1 MSKTRMG
8 KRVASLLLSLVMM
21 LSLLPTTVYA
31 TGGTGET
38 SDVIV
43 EETNTS
49 DDNTVGGTTGNPE
62 LTGEDEGG
70 GAANVSEGETAT
82 VATIGSATYESLD
95 EAITAVADG
104 QTIVV
109 NAGEYT
115 LNGSLNY
122 TGKAFTIAAADGADV
137 SFDMSAAVA
146 LHGAKITFNNVTFDY
161 KTNGNYIGLQHTD
174 TLVYNNCTINGMV
187 FLYAVNE
194 TFNGCTFNQT
204 SAGAYNVWTYG
215 AQNVAFNG
223 CTFNCVGRCVL
234 VYNEGANHKTDLT
247 VTKTSFNA
255 SAPVTG
261 KAAIEID
268 TSLMAGG
275 ATITVDEQTTAAG
288 FDNGSNSGNSLW
300 NDKMQTADTNK
311 NTTVT
316 VAGETVFEPKA
327 TASAVA
333 TTKDGREYAT
343 LTEALAAVT
352 ESNPLTSVTEE
363 AWPAATPVYYNGSFY
378 ATIGELLYDAQQKT
392 GAITPEN
399 APDTAVIYCRP
410 GTTIPTGKAS
420 HPSFVTS
427 TTIYGNGAT
436 LSGVTEWDVENYY
449 TLTKDITIN
458 LYSLNGGASVWGTR
472 RSDYAVTVNMVDC
485 KDAHEVLFNY
495 GSGNGRVDVTVKDST
510 FLKSGGAA
518 HGWPVSINC
527 LGSLLV
533 DGCTFDG
540 VTTGVVV
547 NVKQPSE
554 NGKMAVTVK
563 NSTFNN
569 VTGQDSNKGALRVT
583 GQQACDIDLT
593 IENVAFT
600 GTHADPEDITIGN
613 VKSEENLGKVSYNIS
628 GTDASMTTHKA
639 GATEAAKETL
649 VSGTTYTGTNA
660 ATAAGDGTEANPY
673 TLEQL
678 GTMTRQAYIEAQ
690 NRLNGIMYVTVGN
703 YAYDTNGVLG
713 NGVRDDTTGQIPD
726 HSKLNAYGEN
736 GYLGEKNDGA
746 NGKSVVFVGGSITS
760 GVTGYTSIDKI
771 GTSLLLALPAYTNVT
786 FKGITFNNV
795 MSFNYQLYTSPWS
808 QLGELKFDGCTFN
821 GIIVG
826 AIAAQ
831 TLTFNKCVFENYTNT
846 TDANSSNPTWIRP
859 AYGNWTQGDNEGQG
873 SDFKSLTTINF
884 TDNKVTSTRPV
895 KFEYISQWNITST
908 VTATGNSFDI
918 SRQAGDT
925 TIKNVGLYLGAHTDA
940 NAFNLVAE
948 NNTKSANTA
957 ALYTIPEGKT
967 SLPLGSTVKN
977 LAGEPVE
984 LTDALKWKAGDAET
998 DKIVLETVEAVAS
1011 VGSKQYGSLQA
1022 AIDAASRNATVTMLA
1037 DTKEN
1042 VTISKALTLDLNGF
1056 TLNGGTEKG
1065 KPALTITARIVT
1077 IKDSSEAQTGTIMR
1091 EDTAENSGVSSH
1103 YVIDIQGNGWV
1114 IFKSGTVKNG
1124 SGAGGTK
1131 GASLVRVG
1139 DDSVKN
1145 YPGLVINGGTF
1156 TQDNFIVIKV
1166 DRGHL
1171 TLNGGTLNS
1180 ANTYAVE
1187 NWFNATI
1194 KGGTV
1199 NGAVSSWT
1207 YSAGSNSTL
1216 TISGGTVN
1224 GDVTSVNYGDADK
1237 VAKVEITD
1245 GTVNGQLDTRSYDP
1259 NTGELTS
1266 IDDAAK
1272 ATIKVSGGTFSS
1284 AVPAEYC
1291 AAGFIPTANADGT
1304 YGVQQQQQVLAK
1316 IGDTAYYTMDAAFHA
1331 VQAGETIVM
1340 QRDYTTGAEQYSGN
1354 KSFAI
1359 DLNGKTWTYTG
1370 TNTNHAAFEINYPDV
1385 TLTVKNGTVA
1395 SNSMVGLIPSAMG
1408 VGGTITYD
1416 NAGLVFEG
1424 VTMTAKGHSGI
1435 ETNGNN
1441 TNDAVT
1447 LKNSTLNVPDGFGIY
1462 FPSSGTLTIDN
1473 STINAKTMGV
1483 QVCAGSL
1490 SINAGSAI
1498 TVTGDAVPKTE
1509 NDGAIQDGAAISIV
1523 NRTGYKG
1530 LGDVTVTGGKFT
1542 AKAGNKAIKAYD
1554 WANNTETEFTAAEKV
1569 AVSGGT
1575 FSSAVPEGL
1584 CATGYIPVANGDG
1597 TYGVELS
1604 NYVVVGGIK
1613 GFENTKF
1620 ASFAD
1625 AYDAIKPVLETICE
1639 KDALGQGTPAN
1650 AAAFDAVFTDVK
1662 DGRATLT
1669 YTITG
1674 NVTYDETGYANLL
1687 TMGRRSSH
1695 YLTNERHLINFKFVG
1710 AEADRGATL
1719 TVNSNITLPYEWWGE
1734 KITTAIS
1741 FENLTITGS
1750 ASNGLYTYQHYFEG
1764 IDFKVNNCTL
1774 KGIKIYNCANVGG
1787 SYTITN
1793 STLDGTGAPAGAYA
1807 IHLQGN
1813 ETAPLNITI
1822 SGNQISGYDRGIN
1835 IDQNTAVATISGN
1848 TIGINDV
1855 NRSCIQ
1861 LTRLASTEVKD
1872 NTLNLNGG
1880 NAFTLHKN
1888 LAAGSKIN
1896 IAGNTVDGNG
1906 YLIYDD
1912 TKNAIDLTYTN
1923 NTITG
1928 NVDTTKG
1935 VYDGKTH
1942 ALTDGV
1948 DVVINGVKAAQIGD
1962 VKYETL
1968 QAAIDAANNGETVTL
1983 LADATEDVTIDKNI
1997 TLDLGGKTLT
2007 NTGAGKATVT
2017 IAKGAT
2023 ATVQNGSI
2031 IGGTSY
2037 YNIQNNGIAT
2047 FTGVTATAGNTGSS
2061 MIDNWGTLTIES
2073 GTYEGGLNVVKS
2085 EEGSTLTINGGK
2097 FTRDWAPKYGVTG
2110 TILVYGT
2117 TTIKD
2122 GTFIDKSTSNNARV
2136 VVTGVVEGYTSIT
2149 YVKGGSFTRT
2159 GSGNIFHGLGK
2170 ATSDNFEVSGGT
2182 FNKSIS
2188 DGYCADGFIPTK
2200 NADGTYGV
2208 KEGKYVA
2215 QVGKYNKYESLA
2227 EAISHS
2233 SRSTI
2238 KLLANVTEN
2247 VTIPAGK
2254 TITLDLNGFTLNG
2267 GTGTANAAL
2276 YNLGTITIR
2285 DSSAAQT
2292 GTIKRDDAGIE
2303 GETSYYVIRN
2313 QGTMTIESGI
2323 VINNS
2328 GYRKVNSTGSMVGS
2342 SLICN
2347 GDCDEGGTL
2356 TIKGG
2361 TFTQNNFIAI
2371 KNGVLGVL
2379 KVTGGTITSNHS
2391 AIQNWFEADITGG
2404 KITGQLWTD
2413 AWEEGKSVG
2422 KTTIGGD
2429 ATFAGEIVMDI
2440 TGSVAP
2446 TLAINGGNLNVT
2458 RWRITNAAANA
2469 GAKPAV
2475 SGGTFSSAVKEEY
2488 CATGYIPKDN
2498 GDGTYG
2504 VKEGVYVA
2512 KVDNVK
2518 YETLQAAI
2526 NAAKGNST
2534 VRLLANVTLT
2544 ETAVFPAG
2552 KTVHLNLVGHNI
2564 TATGT
2569 ALRINGTTDIQ
2580 STGGVGTIESTGN
2593 VAVAVGNNASL
2604 TVYSG
2609 TLKGREGAVI
2619 TGTSTGAKI
2628 EIKKNATLIATDNAV
2643 IAGNGSQR
2651 DGKPNTILVRGGTFI
2666 GGIVTDGYIACGIY
2680 APWNDN
2686 VTVSGGTFNITN
2698 GAGIVARAG
2707 TVKVTGGTFNCTGT
2721 AEGYVGDSKNKV
2733 PCAALVFDKAAKYP
2747 ALTESS
2753 QILVSGGSFSTD
2765 PAVNGA
2771 TLADGYVAT
2780 QTDGM
2785 YKVAKADP
2793 TAEINGVKYDTL
2805 QAAINA
2811 AQATKGGATITLLKN
2826 INTES
2831 YYMVDGD
2838 NPVTID
2844 LAGYNITG
2852 SGISG
2857 LFYVTAKGDLTI
2869 KGKGTVTAVEDNGA
2883 AMAVWVRS
2891 PIAKVTLEGGTYTQQ
2906 ITNTADPHFDL
2917 IYVERGNVYVKGGTY
2932 KGATPDWTLNC
2943 YDEHYQSKEANIEVT
2958 GGTFVGFDPANNK
2971 AEGENTNF
2979 VPAGYV
2985 STKGADGNYTVE
2997 EYKPVEVW
3005 TGYSGA
3011 KVASYATVAEAAEK
3025 LDGNKWI
3032 VIGKDYTLTEDFTIG
3047 GENLDNLYL
3056 DVAEGAT
3063 LTVAEGVTL
3072 TVAANA
3078 KRLGV
3083 RDGATLVNK
3092 GTIVVCGSSTSNG
3105 FAMLYGTFTG
3115 NELTVPEG
3123 CFLDNNGKN
3132 FFATANENAVYEIT
3146 FGDGTVKKTADSTNI
3161 KGGNVKQIKLL
3172 KDVTNGGW
3180 TLDSSSVGAEVVLDL
3195 NGHTIS
3201 YNGANRYY
3209 ATLNVYT
3216 KVTIKNGTVKYEGSK
3231 RGAIDLV
3238 GQGDLTIER
3247 DVTIDGGDG
3256 FAIFT
3261 SGTSKL
3267 TVNGKV
3273 TANGNYAIA
3282 GNGSKDAGGYIDSC
3296 DIIVNGGAVIS
3307 ASKGIAI
3314 YHPEKGTVTING
3326 GTITGHTGIEMCA
3339 GQLVVNGGSITSNGD
3354 NMDATG
3360 SQNAILDGA
3369 AISIINRNYPGGV
3382 PTAVIK
3388 GGTFAANGKDA
3399 QTVKAYDYTGDKVAE
3414 WTAAGDNVNISGGT
3428 FSSIPTN
3435 MGVLC
3440 ADGYKTVYD
3449 AYADMYNVVKQDA
3462 KITVGKRLSIGNDLT
3477 ITYLVSMTDC
3487 TNPWVKF
3494 QFYNDDI
3501 KGYTTVEVKNYGT
3514 DTVTGPDGKPMD
3526 VFTFDFTGINPQRMT
3541 DTLKAT
3547 VYAKDANGN
3556 VVEYQVDDYSVAQ
3569 YCSNKLAKLGQND
3582 PLRKLIGNLVAYG
3595 AAAQVYQNYRTDNLV
3610 STVVSGAVSTDYT
3623 DRLSSVTQYTEKVL
3637 GTAGVNIKGKTLVLS
3652 NTFAVRV
3659 YFTVNKGVDIA
3670 NVSFNVTANGKTD
3683 TVNSFEKDEKLGY
3696 YYFDYANLNATQ
3708 LDSEVKFESFVNET
3722 GVGDMVTYSVNTYLA
3737 KKMPNYDKSSNAYKL
3752 MAELFN
3758 YGCACT
3764 EYASK

>member
-70 GAANVSEGETAT
+70 GGANVSEGETAA

-104 QTIVV
+104 ETIVV

-146 LHGAKITFNNVTFDY
+146 LHGAKITFNDVTFNY
-161 KTNGNYIGLQHTD
+161 KTNGNYIGLQHAD
-174 TLVYNNCTINGMV
+174 TLVYDNCTINGVV

-194 TFNGCTFNQT
+194 TFNGCTFNQE
-204 SAGAYNVWTYG
+204 SADAYNVWTYG

-223 CTFNCVGRCVL
+223 CTFNCVGKAVL
-234 VYNEGANHKTDLT
+234 VYNEGAIAKTDLT
-247 VTKTSFNA
+247 VTDTKFVA

-275 ATITVDEQTTAAG
+275 ATITVDDKTTDTG
-288 FDNGSNSGNSLW
+288 FATGSNSGKTLW
-300 NDKMQTADTNK
+300 NDKKQTADTNK

-333 TTKDGREYAT
+333 KTKDGREYAT

-392 GAITPEN
+392 GAIAPEN

-458 LYSLNGGASVWGTR
+458 LYSLNGGASVWSTR
-472 RSDYAVTVNMVDC
+472 RSDYTVTVNMVDC

-554 NGKMAVTVK
+554 NGKMDVTVK
-563 NSTFNN
+563 NSTFND

-628 GTDASMTTHKA
+628 GTDASMTAHKA

-660 ATAAGDGTEANPY
+660 ATAAGDGTEAKPY

-678 GTMTRQAYIEAQ
+678 GAMTRQAYIDAQ
-690 NRLNGIMYVTVGN
+690 NRLNGIMYVTVGD

-713 NGVRDDTTGQIPD
+713 NGVRDDTTGQTPD

-831 TLTFNKCVFENYTNT
+831 TLTFNRCEFKNYTNT
-846 TDANSSNPTWIRP
+846 TDANNSNPTWIRP

-873 SDFKSLTTINF
+873 SDFRSLTAINF

-895 KFEYISQWNITST
+895 KFEYISQWDITST

-918 SRQAGDT
+918 SKQDGDT

-948 NNTKSANTA
+948 NNTKSENTA

-967 SLPLGSTVKN
+967 SLPLGSTVKDTN
-977 LAGEPVE
+977 GNKVE
-984 LTDALKWKAGDAET
+984 LTDALKWKAGDAT
-998 DKIVLETVEAVAS
+998 ADKIVLETVEAVAS
-1011 VGSKQYGSLQA
+1011 IGTAKYITLAA
-1022 AIDAASRNATVTMLA
+1022 AIAAAKDGETVTLLK
-1037 DTKEN
+1037 DVTEN
-1042 VTISKALTLDLNGF
+1042 VEIAKEKNLTLDLNGK
-1056 TLNGGTEKG
+1056 TLSGGTGTAKA
-1065 KPALTITARIVT
+1065 ALYNLGTITIQDTSAA
-1077 IKDSSEAQTGTIMR
+1077 KTGTIKR
-1091 EDTAENSGVSSH
+1091 DDTGTVGETSY
-1103 YVIDIQGNGWV
+1103 YVIRNKGTMTIE
-1114 IFKSGTVKNG
+1114 SGTVSNNSGYRKTNPTGSMIGSSLICNG
-1124 SGAGGTK
+1124 DCNEGGTLTIK
-1131 GASLVRVG
+1131 
-1139 DDSVKN
+1139 
-1145 YPGLVINGGTF
+1145 GGTF
-1156 TQDNFIVIKV
+1156 TQNNFIAIKNGAFGV
-1166 DRGHL
+1166 LDVTGGTISSDHSAIQNWFKADITGGEIKGQL
-1171 TLNGGTLNS
+1171 WTDAWKEGESVGETKIGGDAKFTGEIVMDIAGSVAPTLAINGGNLNVTRWRITTAA
-1180 ANTYAVE
+1180 ANA
-1187 NWFNATI
+1187 
-1194 KGGTV
+1194 
-1199 NGAVSSWT
+1199 GAKP
-1207 YSAGSNSTL
+1207 A
-1216 TISGGTVN
+1216 
-1224 GDVTSVNYGDADK
+1224 
-1237 VAKVEITD
+1237 
-1245 GTVNGQLDTRSYDP
+1245 
-1259 NTGELTS
+1259 
-1266 IDDAAK
+1266 
-1272 ATIKVSGGTFSS
+1272 VSGGTFSS

-1291 AAGFIPTANADGT
+1291 AEGFIPTANADGT
-1304 YGVQQQQQVLAK
+1304 YGV
-1316 IGDTAYYTMDAAFHA
+1316 
-1331 VQAGETIVM
+1331 E
-1340 QRDYTTGAEQYSGN
+1340 
-1354 KSFAI
+1354 
-1359 DLNGKTWTYTG
+1359 
-1370 TNTNHAAFEINYPDV
+1370 
-1385 TLTVKNGTVA
+1385 
-1395 SNSMVGLIPSAMG
+1395 
-1408 VGGTITYD
+1408 
-1416 NAGLVFEG
+1416 
-1424 VTMTAKGHSGI
+1424 
-1435 ETNGNN
+1435 
-1441 TNDAVT
+1441 
-1447 LKNSTLNVPDGFGIY
+1447 
-1462 FPSSGTLTIDN
+1462 
-1473 STINAKTMGV
+1473 
-1483 QVCAGSL
+1483 
-1490 SINAGSAI
+1490 
-1498 TVTGDAVPKTE
+1498 
-1509 NDGAIQDGAAISIV
+1509 
-1523 NRTGYKG
+1523 
-1530 LGDVTVTGGKFT
+1530 LG
-1542 AKAGNKAIKAYD
+1542 
-1554 WANNTETEFTAAEKV
+1554 
-1569 AVSGGT
+1569 
-1575 FSSAVPEGL
+1575 
-1584 CATGYIPVANGDG
+1584 
-1597 TYGVELS
+1597 

-1625 AYDAIKPVLETICE
+1625 AYDAIKPVLEKICAN
-1639 KDALGQGTPAN
+1639 DPLGQGTPAN
-1650 AAAFDAVFTDVK
+1650 ADAFDAVFTDVK

-1710 AEADRGATL
+1710 AEAERGATL

-1750 ASNGLYTYQHYFEG
+1750 ASNGLYTYQSYFEG

-1835 IDQNTAVATISGN
+1835 IDQNTAEATVSGN

-1888 LAAGSKIN
+1888 LAAGSKID
-1896 IAGNTVDGNG
+1896 IAGNTIDGNG

-1968 QAAIDAANNGETVTL
+1968 QAAIDAVKANETIYVLGNIDLGTDEL
-1983 LADATEDVTIDKNI
+1983 STYDVKTTVKNVTID
-1997 TLDLGGKTLT
+1997 LGGYTVTSAGKYTVYLKVNGWTIQNGTIQNTNASTTYGTLYVGGSSNSTTLKNLTVESKTNGVQFAIASSKNGIKASITVEDGTKISGNYGVYMKGQPKPWRDTRDGQEILNVNGGEIT
-2007 NTGAGKATVT
+2007 GTTAAIAVFGAGK
-2017 IAKGAT
+2017 
-2023 ATVQNGSI
+2023 
-2031 IGGTSY
+2031 
-2037 YNIQNNGIAT
+2037 
-2047 FTGVTATAGNTGSS
+2047 GNTKAGV
-2061 MIDNWGTLTIES
+2061 IVN
-2073 GTYEGGLNVVKS
+2073 
-2085 EEGSTLTINGGK
+2085 INGGK
-2097 FTRDWAPKYGVTG
+2097 VYSDSYAIAGNGSSVLENTTINISGGKVFSNKDTAIYHPQAGTVTISGGEVYGVTG
-2110 TILVYGT
+2110 
-2117 TTIKD
+2117 
-2122 GTFIDKSTSNNARV
+2122 
-2136 VVTGVVEGYTSIT
+2136 GVQM
-2149 YVKGGSFTRT
+2149 
-2159 GSGNIFHGLGK
+2159 
-2170 ATSDNFEVSGGT
+2170 
-2182 FNKSIS
+2182 
-2188 DGYCADGFIPTK
+2188 CAG
-2200 NADGTYGV
+2200 
-2208 KEGKYVA
+2208 
-2215 QVGKYNKYESLA
+2215 
-2227 EAISHS
+2227 
-2233 SRSTI
+2233 
-2238 KLLANVTEN
+2238 
-2247 VTIPAGK
+2247 
-2254 TITLDLNGFTLNG
+2254 TLN
-2267 GTGTANAAL
+2267 
-2276 YNLGTITIR
+2276 
-2285 DSSAAQT
+2285 
-2292 GTIKRDDAGIE
+2292 
-2303 GETSYYVIRN
+2303 
-2313 QGTMTIESGI
+2313 
-2323 VINNS
+2323 
-2328 GYRKVNSTGSMVGS
+2328 
-2342 SLICN
+2342 
-2347 GDCDEGGTL
+2347 
-2356 TIKGG
+2356 
-2361 TFTQNNFIAI
+2361 
-2371 KNGVLGVL
+2371 
-2379 KVTGGTITSNHS
+2379 VTGGTIS
-2391 AIQNWFEADITGG
+2391 ATGNG
-2404 KITGQLWTD
+2404 D
-2413 AWEEGKSVG
+2413 VSG
-2422 KTTIGGD
+2422 KTGD
-2429 ATFAGEIVMDI
+2429 GSIPDGAAVSIVNRAYPAG
-2440 TGSVAP
+2440 AP
-2446 TLAINGGNLNVT
+2446 TMTISGGTFTSADGVGAVQAYGWKNNSQQT
-2458 RWRITNAAANA
+2458 WDKPNAS
-2469 GAKPAV
+2469 V

-2526 NAAKGNST
+2526 DAAKGGST

-2580 STGGVGTIESTGN
+2580 DTYKTGTIESTGN

-2651 DGKPNTILVRGGTFI
+2651 DGNPNTILVRGGTFI

-2831 YYMVDGD
+2831 YYMVNGD

-2985 STKGADGNYTVE
+2985 STKGADGNFVVT
-2997 EYKPVEVW
+2997 EV
-3005 TGYSGA
+3005 
-3011 KVASYATVAEAAEK
+3011 KVAEVNGVAYATLSEAIASAEDGSTVKLLRDINTPEISYA
-3025 LDGNKWI
+3025 I
-3032 VIGKDYTLTEDFTIG
+3032 SRSLTI
-3047 GENLDNLYL
+3047 
-3056 DVAEGAT
+3056 
-3063 LTVAEGVTL
+3063 
-3072 TVAANA
+3072 
-3078 KRLGV
+3078 
-3083 RDGATLVNK
+3083 
-3092 GTIVVCGSSTSNG
+3092 
-3105 FAMLYGTFTG
+3105 
-3115 NELTVPEG
+3115 
-3123 CFLDNNGKN
+3123 
-3132 FFATANENAVYEIT
+3132 
-3146 FGDGTVKKTADSTNI
+3146 
-3161 KGGNVKQIKLL
+3161 
-3172 KDVTNGGW
+3172 
-3180 TLDSSSVGAEVVLDL
+3180 DL
-3195 NGHTIS
+3195 NGMTVTGSGYDAVFQID
-3201 YNGANRYY
+3201 NAD
-3209 ATLNVYT
+3209 A
-3216 KVTIKNGTVKYEGSK
+3216 KVVIKNGKVVAVEQSGSAGKYTM
-3231 RGAIDLV
+3231 AIW
-3238 GQGDLTIER
+3238 
-3247 DVTIDGGDG
+3247 
-3256 FAIFT
+3256 
-3261 SGTSKL
+3261 
-3267 TVNGKV
+3267 
-3273 TANGNYAIA
+3273 
-3282 GNGSKDAGGYIDSC
+3282 
-3296 DIIVNGGAVIS
+3296 
-3307 ASKGIAI
+3307 ASKAGCEVTLEGLDVSQKITHTDDPQMDMI
-3314 YHPEKGTVTING
+3314 YASG
-3326 GTITGHTGIEMCA
+3326 GTITINSGNFVSGTPAWTLNCNDA
-3339 GQLVVNGGSITSNGD
+3339 SYKNGTAN
-3354 NMDATG
+3354 
-3360 SQNAILDGA
+3360 
-3369 AISIINRNYPGGV
+3369 IIV
-3382 PTAVIK
+3382 K
-3388 GGTFAANGKDA
+3388 GGTFVGFDPANNKAEGENTNFVPAGYVSNMNEDGSY
-3399 QTVKAYDYTGDKVAE
+3399 TVVPE
-3414 WTAAGDNVNISGGT
+3414 
-3428 FSSIPTN
+3428 
-3435 MGVLC
+3435 
-3440 ADGYKTVYD
+3440 
-3449 AYADMYNVVKQDA
+3449 DA
-3462 KITVGKRLSIGNDLT
+3462 KITVNKSLTLGNTLT
-3477 ITYLVSMTDC
+3477 MTYKVLLPEGYTSEKMV
-3487 TNPWVKF
+3487 F
-3494 QFYNDDI
+3494 EFYNDDI
-3501 KGYTTVEVKNYGT
+3501 KGYDTVEVLNGNYNNT
-3514 DTVTGPDGKPMD
+3514 TKRYE
-3526 VFTFDFTGINPQRMT
+3526 FAFTGINPQRMN
-3541 DTLKAT
+3541 DTLKAKM
-3547 VYAKDANGN
+3547 YAKDANGN
-3556 VVEYQVDDYSVAQ
+3556 EVIYSVDDYSVAM
-3569 YCSNKLAKLGQND
+3569 YCNALLSSKANKDGKYT
-3582 PLRKLIGNLVAYG
+3582 KLIASLVAYG
-3595 AAAQVYQNYRTDNLV
+3595 TASQKYMNYRTDTLV
-3610 STVVSGAVSTDYT
+3610 SSIVDAGAADDYT
-3623 DRLSSVTQYTEKVL
+3623 AQLAAVQAVNNRIPGTGVT
-3637 GTAGVNIKGKTLVLS
+3637 IKAKSLVLTNAFAIRVKFVLDS
-3652 NTFAVRV
+3652 NVSIDDV
-3659 YFTVNKGVDIA
+3659 YFTVNSDSTQYKEFKQSTLSDG
-3670 NVSFNVTANGKTD
+3670 
-3683 TVNSFEKDEKLGY
+3683 TVC
-3696 YYFDYANLNATQ
+3696 YYFDYTGLNASE
-3708 LDSEVKFESFVNET
+3708 LDDAFTFTAHT
-3722 GVGDMVTYSVNTYLA
+3722 GTGTGDALTYNANTYLNG
-3737 KKMPNYDKSSNAYKL
+3737 MYKVL
-3752 MAELFN
+3752 ADRGDTTSALYEIVTALFN
-3758 YGCACT
+3758 YGWTCDHF
-3764 EYASK
+3764 

>member
-31 TGGTGET
+31 TGDTGET
-38 SDVIV
+38 KNAIV

-49 DDNTVGGTTGNPE
+49 DDNTVGGATGNPE

-70 GAANVSEGETAT
+70 GTANVSKGETAT

-95 EAITAVADG
+95 AAIAAVADG
-104 QTIVV
+104 ETIVV

-146 LHGAKITFNNVTFDY
+146 LHGAKITFNNVIFDY
-161 KTNGNYIGLQHTD
+161 KTNGNYIGLQHAD

-223 CTFNCVGRCVL
+223 CTFNCVGKAVL

-247 VTKTSFNA
+247 VKDTKFIA
-255 SAPVTG
+255 SAPVED

-275 ATITVDEQTTAAG
+275 ATITVDDKTTAAG

-300 NDKMQTADTNK
+300 NDKKQTADTNK

-316 VAGETVFEPKA
+316 VAGEKVFEPKA
-327 TASAVA
+327 TVVKPVSVNGTSYETLEDAIDAATPDANGVVTYEISGKVDVTATGWVQVAKSGLTGLTAVKFVG
-333 TTKDGREYAT
+333 TTDDAKICINGGLAILADQNYDIDVSF
-343 LTEALAAVT
+343 EALALSKLNPTYGGDYGHSTNYFTTWLRNSGAAENTVT
-352 ESNPLTSVTEE
+352 YTNCTFPNGVSNNQ
-363 AWPAATPVYYNGSFY
+363 YG
-378 ATIGELLYDAQQKT
+378 KT
-392 GAITPEN
+392 VFDNCKFT
-399 APDTAVIYCRP
+399 
-410 GTTIPTGKAS
+410 
-420 HPSFVTS
+420 
-427 TTIYGNGAT
+427 NGAT
-436 LSGVTEWDVENYY
+436 GLY
-449 TLTKDITIN
+449 N
-458 LYSLNGGASVWGTR
+458 LW
-472 RSDYAVTVNMVDC
+472 
-485 KDAHEVLFNY
+485 NY
-495 GSGNGRVDVTVKDST
+495 GGST
-510 FLKSGGAA
+510 E
-518 HGWPVSINC
+518 I
-527 LGSLLV
+527 
-533 DGCTFDG
+533 
-540 VTTGVVV
+540 
-547 NVKQPSE
+547 
-554 NGKMAVTVK
+554 K
-563 NSTFNN
+563 NS
-569 VTGQDSNKGALRVT
+569 S
-583 GQQACDIDLT
+583 
-593 IENVAFT
+593 FT
-600 GTHADPEDITIGN
+600 GTRGIKAYSEGVDGGQIEVADTTFNGLGEKAAIVVSKATTVTLNKVDATECTKGLLQKDIDGGSLKTTIEANGTGISGKFDITATTTADAAKN
-613 VKSEENLGKVSYNIS
+613 EFNIS
-628 GTDASMTTHKA
+628 AGTFTSEVSNDYCADGFEVKA
-639 GATEAAKETL
+639 NDN
-649 VSGTTYTGTNA
+649 GTYGVVEA
-660 ATAAGDGTEANPY
+660 ATADGDGTEANPY

-690 NRLNGIMYVTVGN
+690 NRLNGTMYVTVGN

-786 FKGITFNNV
+786 FKGTTFNNV

-831 TLTFNKCVFENYTNT
+831 TLTFNGCEFKNYTNT
-846 TDANSSNPTWIRP
+846 TYANSSNPTWIRP

-873 SDFKSLTTINF
+873 SDFRSLTTINF

-895 KFEYISQWNITST
+895 KFEYISQWDITST

-918 SRQAGDT
+918 SKQDGDT

-967 SLPLGSTVKN
+967 SLPLGSTVKDTKGN
-977 LAGEPVE
+977 EVE
-984 LTDALKWKAGDAET
+984 LTDALKWKAGDAT
-998 DKIVLETVEAVAS
+998 ADKIVLKTVEAVAS

-1022 AIDAASRNATVTMLA
+1022 AIDAATAEQTVTLLTNLDLSA
-1037 DTKEN
+1037 TGL
-1042 VTISKALTLDLNGF
+1042 TIAANKDVTLDLNGK
-1056 TLNGGTEKG
+1056 TLKVANTNSGNIKVVGKLTLQDSTDTAKNGTGTGKVWTETSYISGKQDKVLVAAIDGGTFIMESG
-1065 KPALTITARIVT
+1065 LIDAA
-1077 IKDSSEAQTGTIMR
+1077 SSIADNANNGQF
-1091 EDTAENSGVSSH
+1091 AVSVQNENADAT
-1103 YVIDIQGNGWV
+1103 VI
-1114 IFKSGTVKNG
+1114 
-1124 SGAGGTK
+1124 
-1131 GASLVRVG
+1131 
-1139 DDSVKN
+1139 
-1145 YPGLVINGGTF
+1145 INGGC
-1156 TQDNFIVIKV
+1156 IKA
-1166 DRGHL
+1166 GWYAIAG
-1171 TLNGGTLNS
+1171 NGGDTTYNGNITVNGGILESTADYAIYHPHSGTTTINGGVVFGAAGGVSLNRGKLIVNNGIITS
-1180 ANTYAVE
+1180 KGTGTTGDWGDGTGNQNAAAINVNAQYGLASVE
-1187 NWFNATI
+1187 I
-1194 KGGTV
+1194 KGGKIAAEKDAILLT
-1199 NGAVSSWT
+1199 NGKD
-1207 YSAGSNSTL
+1207 G
-1216 TISGGTVN
+1216 TIS
-1224 GDVTSVNYGDADK
+1224 
-1237 VAKVEITD
+1237 
-1245 GTVNGQLDTRSYDP
+1245 
-1259 NTGELTS
+1259 
-1266 IDDAAK
+1266 
-1272 ATIKVSGGTFSS
+1272 VSGGTFSS
-1284 AVPAEYC
+1284 EVPAEYC
-1291 AAGFIPTANADGT
+1291 AAGYTPVKNADGT
-1304 YGVQQQQQVLAK
+1304 YGV
-1316 IGDTAYYTMDAAFHA
+1316 
-1331 VQAGETIVM
+1331 E
-1340 QRDYTTGAEQYSGN
+1340 
-1354 KSFAI
+1354 
-1359 DLNGKTWTYTG
+1359 
-1370 TNTNHAAFEINYPDV
+1370 
-1385 TLTVKNGTVA
+1385 
-1395 SNSMVGLIPSAMG
+1395 
-1408 VGGTITYD
+1408 
-1416 NAGLVFEG
+1416 
-1424 VTMTAKGHSGI
+1424 
-1435 ETNGNN
+1435 
-1441 TNDAVT
+1441 
-1447 LKNSTLNVPDGFGIY
+1447 
-1462 FPSSGTLTIDN
+1462 
-1473 STINAKTMGV
+1473 
-1483 QVCAGSL
+1483 
-1490 SINAGSAI
+1490 
-1498 TVTGDAVPKTE
+1498 
-1509 NDGAIQDGAAISIV
+1509 
-1523 NRTGYKG
+1523 
-1530 LGDVTVTGGKFT
+1530 LG
-1542 AKAGNKAIKAYD
+1542 
-1554 WANNTETEFTAAEKV
+1554 
-1569 AVSGGT
+1569 
-1575 FSSAVPEGL
+1575 
-1584 CATGYIPVANGDG
+1584 
-1597 TYGVELS
+1597 

-1625 AYDAIKPVLETICE
+1625 AYDAIKPVLEKICAN
-1639 KDALGQGTPAN
+1639 DALGQGTPAN
-1650 AAAFDAVFTDVK
+1650 ADAFDAVFTDVK

-1750 ASNGLYTYQHYFEG
+1750 ASNGLYTYQPYFEG
-1764 IDFKVNNCTL
+1764 IDFTVNNCTL

-1896 IAGNTVDGNG
+1896 IAGNTIDGNG

-1912 TKNAIDLTYTN
+1912 TKNAIDLTYTD
-1923 NTITG
+1923 NTVAST
-1928 NVDTTKG
+1928 VDTTKG
-1935 VYDGKTH
+1935 VYGGNTY

-1968 QAAIDAANNGETVTL
+1968 KDAINAAKDGDIVTL
-1983 LADATEDVTIDKNI
+1983 LANVNEDVTINKNI

-2007 NTGAGKATVT
+2007 NTNSGKATVT

-2023 ATVQNGSI
+2023 ATVQSGSI
-2031 IGGTSY
+2031 SGGTSY

-2073 GTYEGGLNVVKS
+2073 GDYEGGLNVVKS

-2276 YNLGTITIR
+2276 YNLGTITIQ
-2285 DSSAAQT
+2285 DTSAAKT
-2292 GTIKRDDAGIE
+2292 GTIKRDDNGTV

-2328 GYRKVNSTGSMVGS
+2328 GYRKANSTGSMVGS

-2371 KNGVLGVL
+2371 KNGALGVL
-2379 KVTGGTITSNHS
+2379 HVTGGTITSNHS
-2391 AIQNWFEADITGG
+2391 AIQNWFKADITGG
-2404 KITGQLWTD
+2404 EIKGQLWTD
-2413 AWEEGKSVG
+2413 AWKEGESVG
-2422 KTTIGGD
+2422 ETKIGGD
-2429 ATFAGEIVMDI
+2429 AKFTGEIVMDI

-2458 RWRITNAAANA
+2458 KWRITNAAANA

-2488 CATGYIPKDN
+2488 CATGYIPTAN
-2498 GDGTYG
+2498 ADGTYG
-2504 VKEGVYVA
+2504 VKAGAYVA

-2526 NAAKGNST
+2526 NAAKGGST
-2534 VRLLANVTLT
+2534 VRLLADVTLT

-2552 KTVHLNLVGHNI
+2552 KKVDLNLMGHNI

-2580 STGGVGTIESTGN
+2580 STGGNGTIESTGN
-2593 VAVAVGNNASL
+2593 VAVAVGNNAKV

-2619 TGTSTGAKI
+2619 TGKSTGATI
-2628 EIKKNATLIATDNAV
+2628 EIRYNATLIATDNAV

-2651 DGKPNTILVRGGTFI
+2651 DGKPNTILVKGSTFI
-2666 GGIVTDGYIACGIY
+2666 GNIETKGYIACGIY
-2680 APWNDN
+2680 APWKDN

-2733 PCAALVFDKAAKYP
+2733 PCAALVFDEAANYP

-2771 TLADGYVAT
+2771 TLAAGYVANK
-2780 QTDGM
+2780 DESGM
-2785 YKVAKADP
+2785 YKVAKANPVAAIGD
-2793 TAEINGVKYDTL
+2793 VKYDTL
-2805 QAAINA
+2805 QAAITA
-2811 AQATKGGATITLLKN
+2811 AQDTKDGATITLLTD
-2826 INTES
+2826 INTSS
-2831 YYMVDGD
+2831 YYEVKGE

-2844 LAGYNITG
+2844 LAGHNITG

-2869 KGKGTVTAVEDNGA
+2869 KGEGTVTAVEDNGA

-2932 KGATPDWTLNC
+2932 KGFTPDWTLNC
-2943 YDEHYQSKEANIEVT
+2943 KDDYYQSKEANIEVT

-2971 AEGENTNF
+2971 AEGEGTSF
-2979 VPAGYV
+2979 VAAGYV
-2985 STKGADGNYTVE
+2985 SRMDEDGSYTVV
-2997 EYKPVEVW
+2997 P
-3005 TGYSGA
+3005 
-3011 KVASYATVAEAAEK
+3011 
-3025 LDGNKWI
+3025 
-3032 VIGKDYTLTEDFTIG
+3032 
-3047 GENLDNLYL
+3047 
-3056 DVAEGAT
+3056 
-3063 LTVAEGVTL
+3063 
-3072 TVAANA
+3072 AN
-3078 KRLGV
+3078 
-3083 RDGATLVNK
+3083 
-3092 GTIVVCGSSTSNG
+3092 
-3105 FAMLYGTFTG
+3105 
-3115 NELTVPEG
+3115 
-3123 CFLDNNGKN
+3123 
-3132 FFATANENAVYEIT
+3132 
-3146 FGDGTVKKTADSTNI
+3146 
-3161 KGGNVKQIKLL
+3161 
-3172 KDVTNGGW
+3172 
-3180 TLDSSSVGAEVVLDL
+3180 
-3195 NGHTIS
+3195 
-3201 YNGANRYY
+3201 
-3209 ATLNVYT
+3209 
-3216 KVTIKNGTVKYEGSK
+3216 
-3231 RGAIDLV
+3231 
-3238 GQGDLTIER
+3238 
-3247 DVTIDGGDG
+3247 
-3256 FAIFT
+3256 
-3261 SGTSKL
+3261 
-3267 TVNGKV
+3267 
-3273 TANGNYAIA
+3273 
-3282 GNGSKDAGGYIDSC
+3282 
-3296 DIIVNGGAVIS
+3296 
-3307 ASKGIAI
+3307 
-3314 YHPEKGTVTING
+3314 
-3326 GTITGHTGIEMCA
+3326 
-3339 GQLVVNGGSITSNGD
+3339 
-3354 NMDATG
+3354 
-3360 SQNAILDGA
+3360 
-3369 AISIINRNYPGGV
+3369 
-3382 PTAVIK
+3382 
-3388 GGTFAANGKDA
+3388 
-3399 QTVKAYDYTGDKVAE
+3399 
-3414 WTAAGDNVNISGGT
+3414 
-3428 FSSIPTN
+3428 
-3435 MGVLC
+3435 
-3440 ADGYKTVYD
+3440 
-3449 AYADMYNVVKQDA
+3449 A

-3477 ITYLVSMTDC
+3477 ITYLVNLTDC

-3514 DTVTGPDGKPMD
+3514 ATVEGPDGRPVE
-3526 VFTFDFTGINPQRMT
+3526 VFTFDFTGVNPQRMT

-3547 VYAKDANGN
+3547 VYAEDASGN
-3556 VVEYQVDDYSVAQ
+3556 VVEYQVADYSVAQ
-3569 YCSNKLAKLGQND
+3569 YCSNKLAKLGQD
-3582 PLRKLIGNLVAYG
+3582 DSLRKLIGNLVAYG

-3623 DRLSSVTQYTEKVL
+3623 DRLSSVTQYTGKVT
-3637 GTAGVNIKGKTLVLS
+3637 GAAGVTIKGKTLVLS

-3659 YFTVNKGVDIA
+3659 YFTVNEGVDIA

>member
-31 TGGTGET
+31 TGDTGET
-38 SDVIV
+38 ENAIA
-43 EETNTS
+43 EANTS

-70 GAANVSEGETAT
+70 GANVSEGKTAT

-104 QTIVV
+104 ETIVV

-161 KTNGNYIGLQHTD
+161 KTNGNYIGLQHAD
-174 TLVYNNCTINGMV
+174 TLVYDNCTINGVV

-194 TFNGCTFNQT
+194 TFNSCKFYQD
-204 SAGAYNVWTYG
+204 SADAYNVWTYG

-223 CTFNCVGRCVL
+223 CTFNCVGKAVL
-234 VYNEGANHKTDLT
+234 VYNEGAVDKTDLT
-247 VTKTSFNA
+247 VENTEFNA
-255 SAPVTG
+255 SAPVAG

-275 ATITVDEQTTAAG
+275 ATITVDDKTTATGFAAG
-288 FDNGSNSGNSLW
+288 SKSGNSLW

-327 TASAVA
+327 TVVKPVSVNGTSYETLEDAIDAATPDANGVVTYEISGKVDVTATGWIQVAKAGLTDLTAVKFVGKTDDA
-333 TTKDGREYAT
+333 EICINGGLAILADQNYDIDVSF
-343 LTEALAAVT
+343 EALALSKLNPTYGGDYGHSTNYFTTWLRNSGAAENTVT
-352 ESNPLTSVTEE
+352 YTNCTFPNGVSNNQ
-363 AWPAATPVYYNGSFY
+363 YG
-378 ATIGELLYDAQQKT
+378 KT
-392 GAITPEN
+392 VFDNCKFT
-399 APDTAVIYCRP
+399 
-410 GTTIPTGKAS
+410 
-420 HPSFVTS
+420 
-427 TTIYGNGAT
+427 NGAT
-436 LSGVTEWDVENYY
+436 GLY
-449 TLTKDITIN
+449 N
-458 LYSLNGGASVWGTR
+458 LW
-472 RSDYAVTVNMVDC
+472 
-485 KDAHEVLFNY
+485 NY
-495 GSGNGRVDVTVKDST
+495 GGST
-510 FLKSGGAA
+510 E
-518 HGWPVSINC
+518 I
-527 LGSLLV
+527 
-533 DGCTFDG
+533 
-540 VTTGVVV
+540 
-547 NVKQPSE
+547 
-554 NGKMAVTVK
+554 K
-563 NSTFNN
+563 NS
-569 VTGQDSNKGALRVT
+569 S
-583 GQQACDIDLT
+583 
-593 IENVAFT
+593 FT
-600 GTHADPEDITIGN
+600 GTRGIKAYSEGVDGGQIEVADTTFNGLGEKAAIVVSKATTVTLNKVDATECTKGLLQKDIDGGSLKTTIEANGTGISGKFDITATTTADAAKN
-613 VKSEENLGKVSYNIS
+613 EFNIS
-628 GTDASMTTHKA
+628 AGTFTSEVSNDYCADGFEVKA
-639 GATEAAKETL
+639 NDN
-649 VSGTTYTGTNA
+649 GTYGVVEA
-660 ATAAGDGTEANPY
+660 ATADGDGTEANPY

-678 GTMTRQAYIEAQ
+678 GAMTRQAYIDAQ
-690 NRLNGIMYVTVGN
+690 NRLNGTMYVTVGN

-713 NGVRDDTTGQIPD
+713 NGVRDDTTGQTPD

-895 KFEYISQWNITST
+895 KFEYISQWDITST

-918 SRQAGDT
+918 SKQDGDT

-967 SLPLGSTVKN
+967 SLPLGSTVKDTKGN
-977 LAGEPVE
+977 EVE
-984 LTDALKWKAGDAET
+984 LADALKWKAGDAT
-998 DKIVLETVEAVAS
+998 ADKIVLKTVEAVAS

-1022 AIDAASRNATVTMLA
+1022 AINAAGKNATVTMLA

-1171 TLNGGTLNS
+1171 TLNSGTLNS

-1370 TNTNHAAFEINYPDV
+1370 TNTNHAAFEINHPNV
-1385 TLTVKNGTVA
+1385 TLTVTNGTVA

-1462 FPSSGTLTIDN
+1462 FPSSGKLTIDN

-1523 NRTGYKG
+1523 NRTGYKD
-1530 LGDVTVTGGKFT
+1530 LGVVTVTGGKFT
-1542 AKAGNKAIKAYD
+1542 AKTGNEAIKAYD

-1625 AYDAIKPVLETICE
+1625 AYDAIKPVLEKICAN
-1639 KDALGQGTPAN
+1639 DALGQGTPAN
-1650 AAAFDAVFTDVK
+1650 ADAFDAVFTDVT

-1710 AEADRGATL
+1710 AEAERGATL

-1750 ASNGLYTYQHYFEG
+1750 ASNGLYTYQSYFEG
-1764 IDFKVNNCTL
+1764 IDFTVNNCTL

-1835 IDQNTAVATISGN
+1835 IDQNTAEATISGN

-1861 LTRLASTEVKD
+1861 LTRLANTEVKD

-1896 IAGNTVDGNG
+1896 IAGNTINNDG
-1906 YLIYDD
+1906 YLIYDN
-1912 TKNAIDLTYTN
+1912 TKQNIALTYTN

-1968 QAAIDAANNGETVTL
+1968 AEAIAAAKDGETVTL

-2037 YNIQNNGIAT
+2037 YNIQNNGTAT

-2061 MIDNWGTLTIES
+2061 MIDNFGTLTIES
-2073 GTYEGGLNVVKS
+2073 GSYTGGLDTIKNEPGAKLTIS
-2085 EEGSTLTINGGK
+2085 GGEFTLTK
-2097 FTRDWAPKYGVTG
+2097 G
-2110 TILVYGT
+2110 TSKG
-2117 TTIKD
+2117 
-2122 GTFIDKSTSNNARV
+2122 F
-2136 VVTGVVEGYTSIT
+2136 TGVVFNYGDLTIT
-2149 YVKGGSFTRT
+2149 GGTFTQSDKSAPYGQAQVIHTDNKSGSSAPSTVIT
-2159 GSGNIFHGLGK
+2159 GGTFKNLCTRSTAWVVR
-2170 ATSDNFEVSGGT
+2170 ATNAAAGATKVSGGT

-2208 KEGKYVA
+2208 KAGKYVA
-2215 QVGKYNKYESLA
+2215 QIGSKKYETLA
-2227 EAISHS
+2227 DAI
-2233 SRSTI
+2233 RLAAKGKTI
-2238 KLLANVTEN
+2238 TLLDNVTEN
-2247 VTIPAGK
+2247 VEIAANK
-2254 TITLDLNGFTLNG
+2254 NLTLDLNGFTLNG
-2267 GTGTANAAL
+2267 GTGTAKAAL
-2276 YNLGTITIR
+2276 YNLGTITIQ
-2285 DSSAAQT
+2285 DSSAAKT

-2313 QGTMTIESGI
+2313 QGTMTIESGN

-2526 NAAKGNST
+2526 DAAKGNST

-2580 STGGVGTIESTGN
+2580 DTYKTGTIESTGN

-2651 DGKPNTILVRGGTFI
+2651 DGNPNTILVRGGTFI

-2831 YYMVDGD
+2831 YYMVNGD

-2985 STKGADGNYTVE
+2985 SRMDEDGSYTV
-2997 EYKPVEVW
+2997 
-3005 TGYSGA
+3005 
-3011 KVASYATVAEAAEK
+3011 
-3025 LDGNKWI
+3025 
-3032 VIGKDYTLTEDFTIG
+3032 
-3047 GENLDNLYL
+3047 
-3056 DVAEGAT
+3056 
-3063 LTVAEGVTL
+3063 
-3072 TVAANA
+3072 
-3078 KRLGV
+3078 
-3083 RDGATLVNK
+3083 
-3092 GTIVVCGSSTSNG
+3092 
-3105 FAMLYGTFTG
+3105 
-3115 NELTVPEG
+3115 VPE
-3123 CFLDNNGKN
+3123 
-3132 FFATANENAVYEIT
+3132 
-3146 FGDGTVKKTADSTNI
+3146 
-3161 KGGNVKQIKLL
+3161 
-3172 KDVTNGGW
+3172 
-3180 TLDSSSVGAEVVLDL
+3180 
-3195 NGHTIS
+3195 
-3201 YNGANRYY
+3201 
-3209 ATLNVYT
+3209 
-3216 KVTIKNGTVKYEGSK
+3216 
-3231 RGAIDLV
+3231 
-3238 GQGDLTIER
+3238 
-3247 DVTIDGGDG
+3247 
-3256 FAIFT
+3256 
-3261 SGTSKL
+3261 
-3267 TVNGKV
+3267 
-3273 TANGNYAIA
+3273 
-3282 GNGSKDAGGYIDSC
+3282 
-3296 DIIVNGGAVIS
+3296 
-3307 ASKGIAI
+3307 
-3314 YHPEKGTVTING
+3314 
-3326 GTITGHTGIEMCA
+3326 
-3339 GQLVVNGGSITSNGD
+3339 
-3354 NMDATG
+3354 
-3360 SQNAILDGA
+3360 
-3369 AISIINRNYPGGV
+3369 
-3382 PTAVIK
+3382 
-3388 GGTFAANGKDA
+3388 
-3399 QTVKAYDYTGDKVAE
+3399 
-3414 WTAAGDNVNISGGT
+3414 
-3428 FSSIPTN
+3428 
-3435 MGVLC
+3435 
-3440 ADGYKTVYD
+3440 
-3449 AYADMYNVVKQDA
+3449 DA
-3462 KITVGKRLSIGNDLT
+3462 KITVNKSLTLGNTLT
-3477 ITYLVSMTDC
+3477 MTYKVLLPEGYTSEKMV
-3487 TNPWVKF
+3487 F
-3494 QFYNDDI
+3494 EFYNDDI
-3501 KGYTTVEVKNYGT
+3501 KGYDTVEVLNGNYNNT
-3514 DTVTGPDGKPMD
+3514 TKRYE
-3526 VFTFDFTGINPQRMT
+3526 FAFTGINPQRMN
-3541 DTLKAT
+3541 DTLKAKM
-3547 VYAKDANGN
+3547 YAKDANGN
-3556 VVEYQVDDYSVAQ
+3556 EVIYSVDDYSVAM
-3569 YCSNKLAKLGQND
+3569 YCNALLSSEANKDGKYT
-3582 PLRKLIGNLVAYG
+3582 KLIASLVAYG
-3595 AAAQVYQNYRTDNLV
+3595 TASQKYMNYRTDTLV
-3610 STVVSGAVSTDYT
+3610 SSIVDAGAADDYT
-3623 DRLSSVTQYTEKVL
+3623 AQLAAVQAVNNRIPGTGVT
-3637 GTAGVNIKGKTLVLS
+3637 IKAKSLVLTNAFAIRVKFVLDS
-3652 NTFAVRV
+3652 NVSIDDV
-3659 YFTVNKGVDIA
+3659 YFTVNSDSTQYKEFKQSTLSDG
-3670 NVSFNVTANGKTD
+3670 
-3683 TVNSFEKDEKLGY
+3683 TVC
-3696 YYFDYANLNATQ
+3696 YYFDYTGLNASE
-3708 LDSEVKFESFVNET
+3708 LDDAFTFTAHT
-3722 GVGDMVTYSVNTYLA
+3722 GTGTGDALTYNANTYLNG
-3737 KKMPNYDKSSNAYKL
+3737 MYKVL
-3752 MAELFN
+3752 TDRGDTTSALYEIVTALFN
-3758 YGCACT
+3758 YGWTCDHF
-3764 EYASK
+3764 